1 MKTTWM
7 IKNRYSTPVWIRFIG
22 EILTSTTGAMLAP
35 FLIIYLHDKLNGDV
49 LLPMIVVGLQPLSDI
64 FVTIL
69 GGGIADRFGRKSI
82 ILVALFLQASAM
94 AGFIFADSVW
104 AFAAMYIINGIGRS
118 LYIPAQR
125 AQITDSTE
133 EHKRSEVFAV
143 INTLNALGMTIGP
156 LLGYLVYSYNPA
168 IVFALQSTS
177 LFFYLILTWIKLPE
191 TAPIKV
197 YNINGIDEKKRNS
210 IKLLQFFIRHHYV
223 LGLMVLTLP
232 ISFLY
237 AQTETNYRIYIQEI
251 FPNYLFILTTI
262 ASTKAIMTILLEI
275 GLVKWT
281 EHFSMKIIVL
291 ISYICYTIAAIG
303 YGYSTSLEA
312 LIVTQLILTIGES
325 VGLSH
330 FLRFVS
336 QLAPDNMRGRYFSM
350 YGIHWDIS
358 RSIGPFLGG
367 TVLLHYGGNILF
379 CLSAL
384 LLVLGGIGQ
393 FFFVSYVQN
402 RIRSCGVPEKDVTI

>member
-1 MKTTWM
+1 
-7 IKNRYSTPVWIRFIG
+7 
-22 EILTSTTGAMLAP
+22 
-35 FLIIYLHDKLNGDV
+35 
-49 LLPMIVVGLQPLSDI
+49 
-64 FVTIL
+64 
-69 GGGIADRFGRKSI
+69 
-82 ILVALFLQASAM
+82 
-94 AGFIFADSVW
+94 
-104 AFAAMYIINGIGRS
+104 
-118 LYIPAQR
+118 
-125 AQITDSTE
+125 
-133 EHKRSEVFAV
+133 
-143 INTLNALGMTIGP
+143 
-156 LLGYLVYSYNPA
+156 
-168 IVFALQSTS
+168 
-177 LFFYLILTWIKLPE
+177 
-191 TAPIKV
+191 
-197 YNINGIDEKKRNS
+197 
-210 IKLLQFFIRHHYV
+210 
-223 LGLMVLTLP
+223 MVLTLP